1 MKKHLLAATAIAALA
16 FAGAANASTL
26 SFRGT
31 GAPNQITSAHAAG
44 GLTAGYDI
52 AAESNSITTVPGNFA
67 LNLDLSDTSTLP
79 STGVTLLISLSGNA
93 QFGGTGI
100 SSSAI
105 TAGAAGTCG
114 TLTVVPVSGGGA
126 TDTTATFLVSN
137 SASDCQSLN
146 IDLPVALTSAAA
158 GTVGVTTSLSV
169 SGTLIDPPQ
178 GTLTPLINIGNAFSA
193 SIVADTPNSSTQ
205 TDTVISRSSDYTAFV
220 TDTGFDTQL
229 GTVTV
234 ARSDQ
239 SFLNLDPSNETGEAD
254 VTDVNVAVSCP
265 ISGCF
270 STVDLVAT
278 GTLDSTV
285 TQGAGDAP
293 AVANSSAPGVGTIVL
308 DLAETTDAIPPSTYS
323 ATVTTT
329 LDAAKYS
336 GTAPTATGALQ
347 PTRREGVTVLVPW
360 TSSGSRAQATGT
372 RHNVRISNN
381 GNADAAVYA
390 EVLNT
395 RGAVAGYVAPGLV
408 QLGTIAQGTS
418 ANFDSGAMQALLGD
432 FGQADIRITVDSSAE
447 SITIKRQ
454 TQDANG
460 TVSELSLGHAGIDV
474 FNSN

>member
-26 SFRGT
+26 TFRTAT
-31 GAPNQITSAHAAG
+31 GSQIGSTEAAG
-44 GLTAGYDI
+44 GLTTGYDI
-52 AAESNSITTVPGNFA
+52 AAESSSITSVPGDFA

-79 STGVTLLISLSGNA
+79 STGVTLVISLTGNA

-100 SSSAI
+100 SSSDI
-105 TAGAAGTCG
+105 TAGAGGCT

-126 TDTTATFLVSN
+126 TESSATFLLSN
-137 SASDCQSLN
+137 SASDCQSIN
-146 IDLPVALTSAAA
+146 IDLPVTLTSAAA
-158 GTVGVTTSLSV
+158 GTVGVSTSLSV
-169 SGTLIDPPQ
+169 GGTLIDPPQ
-178 GTLTPLINIGNAFSA
+178 ASITPLINIANAFSA
-193 SIVADTPNSSTQ
+193 SIVADTPNSSTL
-205 TDTVISRSSDYTAFV
+205 TDTVIAGSDYTAFV
-220 TDTGFDTQL
+220 SDTQL

-239 SFLNLDPSNETGEAD
+239 SFLNLDPSTETDDAD

-278 GTLDSTV
+278 GTLASTV

-308 DLAETTDAIPPSTYS
+308 DLAAATGAIPPSTYS

-381 GNADAAVYA
+381 GSADAAVYA

-460 TVSELSLGHAGIDV
+460 SVSELSLGHAGFDV
-474 FNSN
+474 TNSN

>member
-26 SFRGT
+26 TFRTAT
-31 GAPNQITSAHAAG
+31 GSQIGSIEAAG
-44 GLTAGYDI
+44 GLTTGYDI
-52 AAESNSITTVPGNFA
+52 AAESSSITSVPGDFA

-79 STGVTLLISLSGNA
+79 STGVTLVISLTGNA

-100 SSSAI
+100 SSSDI
-105 TAGAAGTCG
+105 TAGAGGCT

-126 TDTTATFLVSN
+126 TESSATFLVSN
-137 SASDCQSLN
+137 SASDCQSIN
-146 IDLPVALTSAAA
+146 IDLPVTLTSAAA
-158 GTVGVTTSLSV
+158 GTVGVSTSLSV
-169 SGTLIDPPQ
+169 GGTLIDPPQ
-178 GTLTPLINIGNAFSA
+178 ASITPLINIANAFSA
-193 SIVADTPNSSTQ
+193 SIVADTPSGTS
-205 TDTVISRSSDYTAFV
+205 TDTVIEGSAYTSFV
-220 TDTGFDTQL
+220 TGGTFDTLL

-234 ARSDQ
+234 ARAPQ
-239 SFLNLDPSNETGEAD
+239 SFLNLDPANETED
-254 VTDVNVAVSCP
+254 TDITDVNVSVSCP

-270 STVDLVAT
+270 STVDLVAG
-278 GTLDSTV
+278 GTLAATE
-285 TQGAGDAP
+285 TQGTGDAA
-293 AVANSSAPGVGTIVL
+293 AVANSDAAGVGTI
-308 DLAETTDAIPPSTYS
+308 DLSLAAATGAIPPSSYT

-329 LDAAKYS
+329 LDATDYS
-336 GTAPTATGALQ
+336 GAAPTATGALQ
-347 PTRREGVTVLVPW
+347 QTRREGVTVLVPW

-381 GNADAAVYA
+381 GSADAAVYA

-418 ANFDSGAMQALLGD
+418 ANFDSGAMQSALGD
-432 FGQADIRITVDSSAE
+432 FGQGDIRITVDSSAE

-460 TVSELSLGHAGIDV
+460 SVSELSLGHAAFDV
-474 FNSN
+474 TNSN

>member
-16 FAGAANASTL
+16 LAGAANASTL

-31 GAPNQITSAHAAG
+31 GAAGQITSVEAAG

-93 QFGGTGI
+93 QFGSTGI
-100 SSSAI
+100 GSSAI
-105 TAGAAGTCG
+105 TPGAAGTCG

-178 GTLTPLINIGNAFSA
+178 GALTPLINIGNAFSA
-193 SIVADTPNSSTQ
+193 SIVADTPNSSTL
-205 TDTVISRSSDYTAFV
+205 TDTVIAGPAYTAFEGGA
-220 TDTGFDTQL
+220 GFDTEL

-239 SFLNLDPSNETGEAD
+239 SFLNLDPTTETTDSD

-270 STVDLVAT
+270 STVNLVAA
-278 GTLDSTV
+278 GTLATTV

-293 AVANSSAPGVGTIVL
+293 AVANSNAAGVGTIVL
-308 DLAETTDAIPPSTYS
+308 DLAADTGAIPPSTYS

-329 LDAAKYS
+329 LDAADYS
-336 GTAPTATGALQ
+336 GAAPTAAGALQ

-381 GNADAAVYA
+381 GSADAAVYA

-408 QLGTIAQGTS
+408 QLGTIAKGTS
-418 ANFDSGAMQALLGD
+418 ANFDSGAMQAQLGD
-432 FGQADIRITVDSSAE
+432 FGQGDIRITVDSSAE

-460 TVSELSLGHAGIDV
+460 SVSELSLGHAGFDV
-474 FNSN
+474 TNSN